1 MNDYQTLGVKPGASD
16 EEIKKAYRKAAM
28 QNHPDK
34 GGDPEKFKEIN
45 DAYNNITNKKS
56 TEPFP
61 FGGFPFGGF
70 PFGFRNGPGPGVI
83 FRQSVDVGFS
93 LEDLYKGKRIR
104 VNNVEVNIP
113 PRTPLSAQIEVPNTN
128 IVVRISL
135 IRHPVFQIE
144 SGTMNLVFKQ
154 TISLC
159 EALTGFKGRL
169 KHPDGRMMFFETSV
183 NKVLKNNE
191 HIYVRRRGIPV
202 DQHKNSDLVL
212 VFDINMPQSI
222 DEKYKGIVKEML
234 RFDVPE
240 IMPNSNEETITL

>member
-16 EEIKKAYRKAAM
+16 EEIKKAYRKAAI

-34 GGDPEKFKEIN
+34 GGDPEKFKKIN
-45 DAYNNITNKKS
+45 DAYNNLSNPKK
-56 TEPFP
+56 EEGPFP
-61 FGGFPFGGF
+61 FGGFPFGF
-70 PFGFRNGPGPGVI
+70 AFRQGPGVV

-104 VNNVEVNIP
+104 VNNVEVHIP

-135 IRHPVFQIE
+135 IRHPVFQVE

-169 KHPDGRMMFFETSV
+169 KHPDGSMMFFQTSE

-191 HIYVRRRGIPV
+191 HIYVRNRGIPV
-202 DQHKNSDLVL
+202 NQNKNSDLVL

-222 DEKYKGIVKEML
+222 DEKYNRVVKEML

-240 IMPNSNEETITL
+240 IMPNSNEETITI

>member
-16 EEIKKAYRKAAM
+16 EEIKKAYRKAAI

-34 GGDPEKFKEIN
+34 GGDPEKFKKIN
-45 DAYNNITNKKS
+45 DAYNNLSNKKQD
-56 TEPFP
+56 
-61 FGGFPFGGF
+61 GPFGGF
-70 PFGFRNGPGPGVI
+70 PFGFGFRPGPGVV

-104 VNNVEVNIP
+104 VNNVEVHIP

-135 IRHPVFQIE
+135 IRHPVFQVE

-169 KHPDGRMMFFETSV
+169 KHPDGSMMFFQTPE

-191 HIYVRRRGIPV
+191 HIYVRNRGIPV
-202 DQHKNSDLVL
+202 HQNKNSDLVL

-222 DEKYKGIVKEML
+222 DEKYKGVVKEML

>member
-16 EEIKKAYRKAAM
+16 EEIKKAYRKAAI

-34 GGDPEKFKEIN
+34 GGDPEKFKKIN
-45 DAYNNITNKKS
+45 DAYYNLSNKQKQD
-56 TEPFP
+56 PFP
-61 FGGFPFGGF
+61 FGGFPFG
-70 PFGFRNGPGPGVI
+70 FGFRTGPGPGVV
-83 FRQSVDVGFS
+83 FRQRVDVGFS
-93 LEDLYKGKRIR
+93 LEDLYKGKRVR
-104 VNNVEVNIP
+104 VNNVEVHIP
-113 PRTPLSAQIEVPNTN
+113 PKTPLSAQIEVPNTN

-169 KHPDGRMMFFETSV
+169 KHPDGSMLFFQTPA

-191 HIYVRRRGIPV
+191 HIHVKRRGIPV
-202 DQHKNSDLVL
+202 DTNRTSDLVL
-212 VFDINMPQSI
+212 VFDINMPSVI
-222 DEKYKGIVKEML
+222 DEKYKGVIKEML